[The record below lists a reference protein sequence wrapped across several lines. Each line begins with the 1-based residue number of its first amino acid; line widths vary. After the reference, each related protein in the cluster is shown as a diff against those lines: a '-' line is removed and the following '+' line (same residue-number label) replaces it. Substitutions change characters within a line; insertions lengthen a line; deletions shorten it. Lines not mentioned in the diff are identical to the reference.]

1 MLQIC
6 KSAKIKYKRNKKI
19 NTSLEL
25 ISGLEFQDQKIEII
39 SNEEKI
45 MRYKHYIIEIYIKEK
60 DETRVIVSFC
70 IFLLVLISCFDILF
84 FHRIFFLN

>member
-1 MLQIC
+1 VPKLNIRE
-6 KSAKIKYKRNKKI
+6 IKKI

-25 ISGLEFQDQKIEII
+25 ISGLKFQDQKIEII

-84 FHRIFFLN
+84 SVEYFFS